1 MALQNRREN
10 AFAQH
15 VNELVRANMKDE
27 GFGVSELANVMN
39 MSRTTLYR
47 KIKTVTGHSVS
58 QFIRNARLNRALEL
72 LENEPLTV
80 AEAAYITGFRNAS
93 YFSKCFR
100 ETFGYPPVEVI
111 KRTYDIPDLQDHK
124 EGDSSEDH
132 RSLLHSFPVQTTSFI
147 GFIS

>member
-1 MALQNRREN
+1 MAIQNRREN

-15 VNELVRANMKDE
+15 VNELVRAHMKDE

-47 KIKTVTGHSVS
+47 KIKTGTGQSVS

-80 AEAAYITGFRNAS
+80 AEAAYITGFRSAT
-93 YFSKCFR
+93 YFSKCFH
-100 ETFGYPPVEVI
+100 ETFRLP
-111 KRTYDIPDLQDHK
+111 
-124 EGDSSEDH
+124 SC
-132 RSLLHSFPVQTTSFI
+132 
-147 GFIS
+147 